1 MTAVATGM
9 RESRSSPRWLM
20 PVLVGSL
27 ALNLIVIG
35 AAGSL
40 VWRGDFQTREALG
53 RRVVPSVI
61 GYSVTLA
68 PERVKELDRLTK
80 AERQKVRP
88 LRRAL
93 LEAREEVNKALTAQ
107 PFDEARLL
115 AAQTRLLEADQ
126 LSREAAFKLQVALS
140 LHFTP
145 EERLGYLRWRE
156 KQRLPQNPL
165 DMPEQS
171 TSEPQQR

>member
-1 MTAVATGM
+1 MTAVGTGM
-9 RESRSSPRWLM
+9 RNVRSSRWLM

-27 ALNLIVIG
+27 ALNLIVVG

-40 VWRGDFQTREALG
+40 VWRSYFGSREVLG
-53 RRVVPSVI
+53 RRVVSSVI

-68 PERVKELDRLTK
+68 SERVKELERLTK
-80 AERQKVRP
+80 EERQKVLP

-93 LEAREEVNKALTAQ
+93 LEARAEVNRALTAQ
-107 PFDEARLL
+107 PFDEARFL
-115 AAQTRLLEADQ
+115 AAQARLVEADQ
-126 LSREAAFKLQVALS
+126 RSRESSFKLQVALS

-156 KQRLPQNPL
+156 KQRPQNPL
-165 DMPEQS
+165 DVPEQPA
-171 TSEPQQR
+171 SEPKR